1 MHRPS
6 RKTAALV
13 AAVFL
18 LLLLL
23 AAISLPPRHKTATGA
38 APGTW
43 RGVFHVHTVASDGGG
58 TRDDVARA
66 AADAGLQFV
75 ILTDHGDGTRAPAAP
90 GYLHGVLV
98 IDGVEIATR
107 DGHYAAFGLD
117 RSPYPL
123 GGPAEGVIE
132 DVTRLGGFGAAA
144 HPRSPRQALRWNN
157 DSAPV
162 DGYEVLNGDSA
173 WRDEGAVAL
182 VRAIGA
188 YVVRPAE
195 ALASLVERPR
205 ADLQWLDTANRGR
218 RVVGLAASDAH
229 GRLPLSYD
237 DDGTDGGGGWA
248 LPIPSYTQ
256 SFRAVVNLVAAGR
269 APSGDAAA
277 DATTLEDAI
286 RAGRVTLAV
295 AAVAAPA
302 SLEFTAR
309 TDAGIVAG
317 MGGRLLPAAVVFDA
331 RTSDVPDDDRGDGA
345 SLVRLRLVRDG
356 DVVAEASGPALSH
369 RVEEAGAAG
378 VWRIEA
384 TLAHR
389 PDVPW
394 LIGNPIV
401 IIGQDWAGA
410 PRQRPGFVESATEL
424 TGGDWRVEKQLAST
438 ASVAPAGEEVV
449 FDYGLAGGAPSGQ
462 YAAAAR
468 DVERGAPW
476 THVVLRA
483 RALEPTRL
491 WVQVRGNADGQRWGR
506 SIYLDRHSREAAL
519 ALDDFAPFEEGSAG
533 PPDARQV
540 RSVLIVVDTVNS
552 APGRTGQV
560 TIERLALEHRQ

>member
-1 MHRPS
+1 M
-6 RKTAALV
+6 

-23 AAISLPPRHKTATGA
+23 AARSLPPRHKAATGA

-75 ILTDHGDGTRAPAAP
+75 ILTDHGDGTRAPAP
-90 GYLHGVLV
+90 PEYLHGVLV

-132 DVTRLGGFGAAA
+132 DVTRLGGFGVAA
-144 HPRSPRQALRWNN
+144 HPRSPRRSLQWNN

-182 VRAIGA
+182 ARAIGA

-195 ALASLVERPR
+195 ALASLVERPG
-205 ADLQWLDTANRGR
+205 AELQWLDTANRGR

-237 DDGTDGGGGWA
+237 DDGTDGGGGWS
-248 LPIPSYTQ
+248 LPIPSYAQ

-269 APSGDAAA
+269 APSGDAAV
-277 DATTLEDAI
+277 DAAGLEDAI

-295 AAVAAPA
+295 AALAAPA
-302 SLEFTAR
+302 SLDFTAR
-309 TDAGIVAG
+309 TDAGMAAG
-317 MGGRLLPAAVVFDA
+317 MGGRLLPAPVVFDA
-331 RTSDVPDDDRGDGA
+331 RTADVLDGDGA

-356 DVVAEASGPALSH
+356 DVVAEANGPGLSH
-369 RVEEAGAAG
+369 RVEEAEAAG

-401 IIGQDWAGA
+401 IVGRDWAWA
-410 PRQRPGFVESATEL
+410 ARPRPGFVEWALEL
-424 TGGDWRVEKQLAST
+424 TGGDWSVETRDSVTSGLHPARTS
-438 ASVAPAGEEVV
+438 SVAPAGEEVV
-449 FDYGLAGGAPSGQ
+449 FDYALAGGEPSA
-462 YAAAAR
+462 YAAAVR
-468 DVERGAPW
+468 EVESGASW

-483 RALEPTRL
+483 RAPEPTRL
-491 WVQVRGNADGQRWGR
+491 WVQVRGSEDRQRWGR
-506 SIYLDRHSREAAL
+506 SIYLDRHSREVTL
-519 ALDDFAPFEEGSAG
+519 SLGDFRAFEAG
-533 PPDARQV
+533 VAEHPGASQI
-540 RSVLIVVDTVNS
+540 RSVLLVIDTVNS

-560 TIERLALEHRQ
+560 TVERLALERRQ